1 MRSNCRS
8 FKGDLIELKQFLGA
22 VAMDMSF
29 SVFGFVPQNRSPAL
43 ARLSIV
49 RNLHKVKTDRDLGA
63 AETV

>member
-1 MRSNCRS
+1 
-8 FKGDLIELKQFLGA
+8 LIELKQFLGA